1 MSLSIHCSRYT
12 FVTLISY
19 IYSSMEILGYMAAL
33 LIGLSLGLIGGGGS
47 ILTVPVLVYLIGLS
61 PVISTAYSLFI
72 VGLTSLVGSYK
83 FYKKGLVSMKTAVIF
98 GLPSNVAVY
107 LTRRYLVPAIPD
119 QIFSVGDFTVTKG
132 IMLMLLFAGLMVFA
146 SISMIKKK
154 KAVPAIPADPVDE
167 NIDTQLDVEH
177 SNPADLHPEPK
188 FNYGGILAE
197 GLVVGTLTGLV
208 GAGGGFLIIP
218 ALVLFSK
225 LDMKTAVGT
234 SLLII
239 AAKSLLG
246 FLGDIYNYEINWLF
260 LGIFSTISIS
270 GIFVGTFL
278 SSKIHADKL
287 KTAFGWFVLVMGL
300 YIICKELFF

>member
-1 MSLSIHCSRYT
+1 
-12 FVTLISY
+12 
-19 IYSSMEILGYMAAL
+19 MEILGYIAAM

-47 ILTVPVLVYLIGLS
+47 ILTVPVLVYLLGLS

-83 FYKKGLVSMKTAVIF
+83 FYQKGLVSMKTAVVF
-98 GLPSNVAVY
+98 GLPSIAAVY
-107 LTRRYLVPAIPD
+107 LTRRYLVPAIPENLFT
-119 QIFSVGDFTVTKG
+119 IGDLAITKG
-132 IMLMLLFAGLMVFA
+132 VLLMLLFAGLMVFA

-154 KAVPAIPADPVDE
+154 KDAPAEPADVVDE
-167 NIDTQLDVEH
+167 NIDAELDVEH
-177 SNPADLHPEPK
+177 TDPKETHPKPK

-225 LDMKTAVGT
+225 LDMKMAVGT

-239 AAKSLLG
+239 AVKSLFG
-246 FLGDIYNYEINWLF
+246 FIGDVFNYEIDWMF
-260 LGIFSTISIS
+260 LAIFSAISIAGIFIGS
-270 GIFVGTFL
+270 FL
-278 SSKIHADKL
+278 STKIHAEKL
-287 KTAFGWFVLVMGL
+287 KTSFGWFVLVMGI
-300 YIICKELFF
+300 YIIIKEIFFA

>member
-1 MSLSIHCSRYT
+1 M
-12 FVTLISY
+12 
-19 IYSSMEILGYMAAL
+19 

-47 ILTVPVLVYLIGLS
+47 ILTVPVLVYLLGLS

-83 FYKKGLVSMKTAVIF
+83 FYQKGLVSLKTAVVF
-98 GLPSNVAVY
+98 GLPSIVAVY
-107 LTRRYLVPAIPD
+107 LTRRYLVPAIPGNL
-119 QIFSVGDFTVTKG
+119 FSVGDFMVTKG
-132 IMLMLLFAGLMVFA
+132 VLLMLLFAGLMVFA

-154 KAVPAIPADPVDE
+154 KEVPAEPADAVDE
-167 NIDTQLDVEH
+167 NMDTDSAIKH
-177 SNPADLHPEPK
+177 TDLKEVHPEPK

-225 LDMKTAVGT
+225 LDMKMAVGT

-239 AAKSLLG
+239 AVKSLFG
-246 FLGDIYNYEINWLF
+246 FVGDIFNYEIDWMF
-260 LGIFSTISIS
+260 LAIFSTISIS
-270 GIFVGTFL
+270 GIFIGSFL
-278 SSKIHADKL
+278 STRIHADKL
-287 KTAFGWFVLVMGL
+287 KTSFGWFVLVMGI
-300 YIICKELFF
+300 YIIIKEVFFA

>member
-1 MSLSIHCSRYT
+1 
-12 FVTLISY
+12 
-19 IYSSMEILGYMAAL
+19 MEILGYIAAL

-83 FYKKGLVSMKTAVIF
+83 FYKNGLVSMKTAVVF
-98 GLPSNVAVY
+98 GIPSIVAVY
-107 LTRRYLVPAIPD
+107 LTRRYLVPAIPEE
-119 QIFSVGDFTVTKG
+119 IFSVGDFIVTKG

-154 KAVPAIPADPVDE
+154 KAPVTAPTEPVDMVDE
-167 NIDTQLDVEH
+167 NIDTEIDVEG
-177 SNPADLHPEPK
+177 NGTAHPKPK

-225 LDMKTAVGT
+225 LDMKMAVGT

-239 AAKSLLG
+239 AAKSLFG
-246 FLGDIYNYEINWLF
+246 FIGDIFNYEIDWMF
-260 LGIFSTISIS
+260 LGIFSAISIA
-270 GIFVGTFL
+270 GIFIGTFL
-278 SSKIHADKL
+278 SAKIHADKL
-287 KTAFGWFVLVMGL
+287 KTAFGWFVLVMGV
-300 YIICKELFF
+300 YIIGKELFF

>member
-1 MSLSIHCSRYT
+1 
-12 FVTLISY
+12 
-19 IYSSMEILGYMAAL
+19 MEIIGYVAAL
-33 LIGLSLGLIGGGGS
+33 FIGLSLGLIGGGGS
-47 ILTVPVLVYLIGLS
+47 ILTVPVLVYMIGLS

-83 FYKKGLVSMKTAVIF
+83 FYKNGLVSLKTAVVF
-98 GLPSNVAVY
+98 GIPSIVAVY
-107 LTRRYLVPAIPD
+107 LTRRYVVPAIPER
-119 QIFSVGDFTVTKG
+119 IFTIGNLVVTKDL
-132 IMLMLLFAGLMVFA
+132 MLMLLFAGLMVFA

-154 KAVPAIPADPVDE
+154 KTPLQPADE
-167 NIDTQLDVEH
+167 NIDTAQAV
-177 SNPADLHPEPK
+177 SSPGSSYPERR

-225 LDMKTAVGT
+225 LDMKMAVGT

-239 AAKSLLG
+239 AAKSLFG
-246 FLGDIYNYEINWLF
+246 FVGDIFNYEIDWLF
-260 LGIFSTISIS
+260 LAVFSLISIT

-278 SSKIHADKL
+278 STRIHADKL
-287 KTAFGWFVLVMGL
+287 KTYFGWFVLAMGI
-300 YIICKELFF
+300 YIIGKELFF

>member
-1 MSLSIHCSRYT
+1 
-12 FVTLISY
+12 
-19 IYSSMEILGYMAAL
+19 MEILGYMAAL

-72 VGLTSLVGSYK
+72 VGLTSLAGSYK
-83 FYKKGLVSMKTAVIF
+83 FYKKGLVSMQTAMVF
-98 GLPSNVAVY
+98 GLPSIVAVY

-119 QIFSVGDFTVTKG
+119 EVFSAGDFIVTKD
-132 IMLMLLFAGLMVFA
+132 ILLMLLFAGLMVFA
-146 SISMIKKK
+146 SVSMIRKKK
-154 KAVPAIPADPVDE
+154 DALPAPGEPVSE
-167 NIDTQLDVEH
+167 NIDSDPDITKTIPVT
-177 SNPADLHPEPK
+177 NHPKPK
-188 FNYGGILAE
+188 FNYGGILVE

-225 LDMKTAVGT
+225 LDMRTAVGT

-239 AAKSLLG
+239 AAKSLFG
-246 FLGDIYNYEINWLF
+246 FIGDIYNYEIDWLF
-260 LGIFSTISIS
+260 LAIFSVISIS

-300 YIICKELFF
+300 YIIGKELFF